1 MVYRIS
7 CKCTLFFRL
16 SLLWW
21 FVMPVKAIG
30 FSRIS
35 VSPFRFPTLIKVS
48 VAPISNSKFIR
59 PFFISLV
66 GSKIESKTGIRISL
80 MRSLMRNL
88 MLTSG
93 SRFSRPLF
101 LRFFFAASVR
111 GFFALALSLISFY
124 FCTFRL
130 MIGVSLR
137 VLFRLLVGSSIQRP
151 ALVSFMSCFLTMC
164 AKFLDGIYTCWFIGS
179 GQWESVSVMVWPTVM
194 AYFCYTVHSKFLSFC
209 FIVIIIICSWGDPF
223 YAFFCACI
231 DSFLQ
236 VWIFCDRI
244 LI

>member
-1 MVYRIS
+1 MI
-7 CKCTLFFRL
+7 CHAGEGL
-16 SLLWW
+16 
-21 FVMPVKAIG
+21 G

-35 VSPFRFPTLIKVS
+35 VSPFRFPALIKVS

-66 GSKIESKTGIRISL
+66 SSKIESKTGIHISL
-80 MRSLMRNL
+80 MQSFMRNL

-101 LRFFFAASVR
+101 LLFFFAASVR
-111 GFFALALSLISFY
+111 GFFTLALSLISFY

-179 GQWESVSVMVWPTVM
+179 GQWESVSVTVWPTVM
-194 AYFCYTVHSKFLSFC
+194 AYFCYTVHSKFSSFFALLWSLLFARGETLFTHSSALAALIAFC
-209 FIVIIIICSWGDPF
+209 RFEYFMIV
-223 YAFFCACI
+223 Y
-231 DSFLQ
+231 
-236 VWIFCDRI
+236 
-244 LI
+244 